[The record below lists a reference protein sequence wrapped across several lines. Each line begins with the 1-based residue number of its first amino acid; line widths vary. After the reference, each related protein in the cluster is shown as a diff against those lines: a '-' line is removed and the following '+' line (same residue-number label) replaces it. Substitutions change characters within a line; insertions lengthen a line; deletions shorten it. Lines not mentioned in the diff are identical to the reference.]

1 MNTADKTWFVIEITV
16 DAKASEAIEF
26 ALNELDALGTEIN
39 NLGVKQA
46 ETLTVTG
53 YFQEPPDDET
63 VQAELI
69 EALRIY
75 GFAPEAILKTSWRRL
90 GNIDWLFEW
99 KKHWKATETEKFI
112 IAPSWENVENGDK
125 IIIRIEPNMAFG
137 TGTHETTRLCL
148 KAIGE
153 NYQLGMSL
161 LDVGTGTGILAI
173 AAAKLNSKYKIQ
185 NSKLT
190 GYDTDYD
197 SIGIAGENAEMNEV
211 GDKIE
216 FHAGSLSEKDSKY
229 DFICANITIDII
241 IPILPLLL
249 DKSEQVLVL
258 SGILRE
264 QEDLIVSELKNFKV
278 ENHRIE
284 RMGEWISILIKNE
297 K

>member
-1 MNTADKTWFVIEITV
+1 
-16 DAKASEAIEF
+16 
-26 ALNELDALGTEIN
+26 
-39 NLGVKQA
+39 
-46 ETLTVTG
+46 
-53 YFQEPPDDET
+53 
-63 VQAELI
+63 
-69 EALRIY
+69 
-75 GFAPEAILKTSWRRL
+75 
-90 GNIDWLFEW
+90 
-99 KKHWKATETEKFI
+99 
-112 IAPSWENVENGDK
+112 
-125 IIIRIEPNMAFG
+125 
-137 TGTHETTRLCL
+137 
-148 KAIGE
+148 
-153 NYQLGMSL
+153 
-161 LDVGTGTGILAI
+161 
-173 AAAKLNSKYKIQ
+173 
-185 NSKLT
+185 LT